1 MQATKEAYLANM
13 GKTVKVGRYTCEVG
27 SKRKDGRSG
36 TWSTGFKFTS
46 STYGYLKTTTK
57 ARGTE
62 FSFDHG
68 ATWHYDIYKASKVR
82 KGKILLDR
90 NAPRKEFAYDAIQ
103 RINREYGC

>member
-36 TWSTGFKFTS
+36 TWERGFKFTS

-57 ARGTE
+57 VRGTE
-62 FSFDHG
+62 YSFDHG
-68 ATWHYDIYKASKVR
+68 KTWNRDLYTASKAR
-82 KGKILLDR
+82 AGKILLERDT
-90 NAPRKEFAYDAIQ
+90 PRKEFAYDAIQ
-103 RINREYGC
+103 QINREYGI